1 MSSDVPV
8 FYPDK
13 GIIEMWLFL
22 LRSES
27 IELKLKLPKED
38 ETWYK
43 EVVDTIE
50 RIRWDF
56 ISGVI
61 PKAAHLFY
69 YLDKDHNFV
78 DGNKRTTIVIVHL
91 FLFLNGYKI
100 KSPNRIEILAKKL
113 AKSIGTR
120 NKEDWMRKIER
131 ELKYNTE
138 KIPDLAM

>member
-1 MSSDVPV
+1 MSNEDTYI

-13 GIIEMWLFL
+13 DLIEMWLVL
-22 LRSES
+22 LKSEN

-38 ETWYK
+38 EYWYK
-43 EVVDTIE
+43 EVLDTIE
-50 RIRWDF
+50 RIKWDF
-56 ISGVI
+56 INGII

-91 FLFLNGYKI
+91 FLFVNGYKI
-100 KSPNRIEILAKKL
+100 KSPNRIEVLAKKL
-113 AKSIGTR
+113 ARSIGAR

-131 ELKYNTE
+131 EIKYNTE
-138 KIPDLAM
+138 KMPD